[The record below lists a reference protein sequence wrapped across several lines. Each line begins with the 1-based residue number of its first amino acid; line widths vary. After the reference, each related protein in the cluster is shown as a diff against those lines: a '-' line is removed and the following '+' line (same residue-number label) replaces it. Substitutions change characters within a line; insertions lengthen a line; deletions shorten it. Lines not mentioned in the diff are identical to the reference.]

1 MREVEPQR
9 EPSAACMPWGD
20 DRGATRSIV
29 RSAIMRR
36 TASQRCRR
44 PPSAAQLARARS
56 WR

>member
-9 EPSAACMPWGD
+9 EASAACMPWGD